1 MTGKQALLW
10 LSFVVSLLGLFRL
23 ILADPAPVARAPEGA
38 DAGIIQEF
46 GRATG
51 AITEP

>member
-10 LSFVVSLLGLFRL
+10 VSFAFSLLGLFRL
-23 ILADPAPVARAPEGA
+23 ILADPEPVARAPEGA
-38 DAGIIQEF
+38 DAAIVQEF

-51 AITEP
+51 ALTEP